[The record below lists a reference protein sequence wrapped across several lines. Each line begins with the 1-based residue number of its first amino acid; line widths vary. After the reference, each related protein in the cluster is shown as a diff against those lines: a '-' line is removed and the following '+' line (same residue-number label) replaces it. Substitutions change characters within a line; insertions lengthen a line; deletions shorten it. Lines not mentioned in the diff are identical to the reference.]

1 MTEVLDKEK
10 LIEITGNPALTG
22 FTLSKLLWVRD
33 NEPENYK
40 NIYKVLLP
48 KDYIRFKLTGVFA
61 TEVSDASG
69 MQMLD
74 INSRN
79 WSGELLQA
87 LEIDKN
93 ILADVYESVVISG
106 HVTEE
111 VAKITRLVAG
121 TGVAGGAG
129 DQAVGAVGSGIVSEG
144 IISTV
149 IGSSGVVFASTDT
162 PRFDKE
168 GRVHTLCHAV
178 PNKWHVMG
186 ITQGVGL
193 SLKWFKEN
201 FCRKEIDEAKE
212 KNMNI
217 YGYLSKE
224 AAMSF
229 SIDKIYGLFFFYF

>member
-10 LIEITGNPALTG
+10 LIEITGNPALIG

-121 TGVAGGAG
+121 TGVAGGANTTPEEPIT
-129 DQAVGAVGSGIVSEG
+129 VE
-144 IISTV
+144 II
-149 IGSSGVVFASTDT
+149 
-162 PRFDKE
+162 P
-168 GRVHTLCHAV
+168 
-178 PNKWHVMG
+178 
-186 ITQGVGL
+186 
-193 SLKWFKEN
+193 SLT
-201 FCRKEIDEAKE
+201 IPLPTAPT
-212 KNMNI
+212 
-217 YGYLSKE
+217 
-224 AAMSF
+224 A
-229 SIDKIYGLFFFYF
+229 